1 MNLTCE
7 DYAALERCWIT
18 RAIADAAG
26 IFRVISI
33 DGRELVGRKGGGDY
47 AGIVFPYRWPGNL
60 HSTLDR
66 LRLDNPP
73 VGSDGKPEHKY
84 LMAYGTR
91 PRLYLPPCDP
101 ALLADTAL
109 PVIFTEGEKKTL
121 ALWRMARET
130 ANGTG
135 KPSFLPMSSPGVWAW
150 RGIIGAHITANGE
163 RVAEKG
169 VIPDFDCI
177 TWPGRKVSILFDSNT
192 STNSSVAAARRY
204 LTLELTRRG
213 AEVYLADLPGGVG
226 VNGCD
231 DYLALHGPAKLRA
244 VLDAAAPFDW
254 QKELSRNED
263 GHVRPILLNAITA
276 LRWHPAWYGVLAWN
290 EFASRAAARRETPWG
305 MVGNW
310 DDQADRR
317 ACELLQKNGIFVKV
331 TEAGQAVQTVAK
343 DQPFHPVREYL
354 ESLTWDK
361 ISRIDDWLLLY
372 CGADSSDLTRAI
384 GARWLISAVARIFEP
399 GCKADCVMVIEGPQ
413 GRGKSSALRILGGD
427 WYSDDVASLDNKDA
441 AIGIRGRWIVEFAEL
456 DSISKVEASRIKA
469 FISRAE
475 DHARLPYD
483 KHTTALPR
491 ECIFA
496 GTVNH
501 SKYLRDETGGRRFW
515 PVVCGVINLETLRR
529 DRDQLWAEAVVRY
542 RAGDRWW
549 LDSDKLNAAAEEEQE
564 AHFLQDSWEPV
575 VEKWLESRIDTAQL
589 VPDGAPECTTADV
602 LTGALQKPAGMWTH
616 GDTIRVGAVLKRL
629 GWKPIRPNKDAKNK
643 TRQRLYY
650 PPTPPP
656 PSPAEEGK

>member
-1 MNLTCE
+1 MNLTCV

-33 DGRELVGRKGGGDY
+33 DGRELMARKGGGDY

-121 ALWRMARET
+121 ALWRMALET
-130 ANGTG
+130 ANATG
-135 KPSFLPMSSPGVWAW
+135 KPAFLPMSSPGAWSW
-150 RGIIGAHITANGE
+150 RGVIGTCATANGE

-169 VIPDFDCI
+169 VIPDLDRI
-177 TWPGRKVSILFDSNT
+177 EWLGRKVWILFDSNT

-204 LTLELTRRG
+204 LALELKRRG
-213 AEVYLADLPGGVG
+213 ADVYLADLPGGVG

-231 DYLALHGPAKLRA
+231 DYLALHGPVKLQA
-244 VLDAAAPFDW
+244 VLNAAAPFDW
-254 QKELSRNED
+254 RKELSTNEE
-263 GHVRPILLNAITA
+263 GHARPILLNAITA

-290 EFASRAAARRETPWG
+290 EFASRAVARRETPWG

-310 DDQADRR
+310 DDQADRC
-317 ACELLQKNGIFVKV
+317 ACEWLQRNGILVKV
-331 TEAGQAVQTVAK
+331 NEAGQAVQTVAK

-354 ESLTWDK
+354 ESLVWDK
-361 ISRIDDWLLLY
+361 IGRIDDWLLLY
-372 CGADSSDLTRAI
+372 CGADSSDLTRAV
-384 GARWLISAVARIFEP
+384 GARWLISAVARVYQP
-399 GCKADCVMVIEGPQ
+399 GCKADCVLVLEGPQ
-413 GRGKSSALRILGGD
+413 GIGKSTTLGVLGGG
-427 WYSDDVASLDNKDA
+427 WHTDDVASLETKDA
-441 AIGIRGRWIVEFAEL
+441 AISIIGKWIAEFSEL
-456 DSISKVEASRIKA
+456 DSIKGAAVSRIKA

-475 DHARLPYD
+475 DNIRLPYD
-483 KHTTALPR
+483 RHTTALPR
-491 ECIFA
+491 QCVF
-496 GTVNH
+496 GGSVNH
-501 SKYLRDETGGRRFW
+501 SEYLRDETGGRRFW
-515 PVVCGVINLETLRR
+515 PVICGVTNLDELRR
-529 DRDQLWAEAVVRY
+529 DRDQLWAEAVVCY
-542 RAGDRWW
+542 RAGKRWW
-549 LDSDKLNAAAEEEQE
+549 LDSDELNKAAEEEQE
-564 AHFLQDSWEPV
+564 AHFVQDSWEPV
-575 VEKWLESRIDTAQL
+575 IEKWLEARIETAQL
-589 VPDGAPECTTADV
+589 VSDRRPECTTADV
-602 LTGALQKPAGMWTH
+602 LTGALDKPRGMWAH
-616 GDTIRVGAVLKRL
+616 SDTIRVGAILRRL
-629 GWKPIRPNKDAKNK
+629 GWKPIRPNKDAVNR

-650 PPTPPP
+650 PPQPK
-656 PSPAEEGK
+656 GK